1 MKKTAVGYLA
11 VAVAMM
17 AWSPAIA
24 QQESS
29 ITQRTETVTAPAAP
43 PVVLDS
49 YMKPAY
55 SRVKE
60 TTDKE
65 GNTEKEVQPLIMER
79 HEQVAIPGQETHVT
93 TVQEENRNAT
103 QTTEKAAVV
112 AAPKV
117 VVAHKKAVYH
127 RHVAYR
133 PRRAQHVAYRPTHKY
148 VAVANQSQKTEQQI
162 TNRTVVNEQTIQSPP
177 TVIERRDPALDL
189 P

>member
-1 MKKTAVGYLA
+1 MRKTAVGYLA

-24 QQESS
+24 QQEST
-29 ITQRTETVTAPAAP
+29 ITERTQTVTEPAAA

-65 GNTEKEVQPLIMER
+65 GNTAKEIQPLIMER

-93 TVQEENRNAT
+93 TVQEENQNSS
-103 QTTEKAAVV
+103 QTTQKAAVV
-112 AAPKV
+112 EPKV
-117 VVAHKKAVYH
+117 VVAHKAVCH
-127 RHVAYR
+127 KHVAYR
-133 PRRAQHVAYRPTHKY
+133 PRRVQHVAYRPTHKY
-148 VAVANQSQKTEQQI
+148 VAVANQSQKTEQT
-162 TNRTVVNEQTIQSPP
+162 TNRTVINEQTIQSPT

>member
-1 MKKTAVGYLA
+1 MRKMAVGYLA
-11 VAVAMM
+11 VAVAMLT
-17 AWSPAIA
+17 WSPAIA

-29 ITQRTETVTAPAAP
+29 ITERTQTVTTPAAA

-93 TVQEENRNAT
+93 TVQEENSNTT
-103 QTTEKAAVV
+103 QSTQKAAVV
-112 AAPKV
+112 AAPKAV
-117 VVAHKKAVYH
+117 IAHKKSVYH
-127 RHVAYR
+127 KHVAYR
-133 PRRAQHVAYRPTHKY
+133 PRRVQHVAYRPRHKY
-148 VAVANQSQKTEQQI
+148 VAVANQTQKTEQT
-162 TNRTVVNEQTIQSPP
+162 TNRTVVNEQTIQSPT